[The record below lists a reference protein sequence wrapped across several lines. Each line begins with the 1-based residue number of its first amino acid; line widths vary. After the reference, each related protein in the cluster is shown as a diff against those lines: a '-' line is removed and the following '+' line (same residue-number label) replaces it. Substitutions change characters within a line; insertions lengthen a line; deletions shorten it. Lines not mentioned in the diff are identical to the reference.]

1 MVMDMVVDMVVDM
14 EVDMEVDMVVD
25 MEVVLEV
32 DIEVNKDVDS
42 VLTWRPRCP
51 LTLRL
56 LPLSVASIPLP
67 LLSLSLLP
75 LSQLPLQPL
84 HSFPLP
90 PDLLLQPPQVG
101 VVLQVWHCAC
111 FFEEQVLSVD
121 ETVVSLDMVGDFIAA
136 SCNQILVEIFPQAFQ
151 AKAGY
156 SDLSHFERV
165 DIISTPAHVY

>member
-1 MVMDMVVDMVVDM
+1 M
-14 EVDMEVDMVVD
+14 EVG
-25 MEVVLEV
+25 L
-32 DIEVNKDVDS
+32 EVNKDVDS

-67 LLSLSLLP
+67 LLSLPLLP

-84 HSFPLP
+84 HSLPLP

-121 ETVVSLDMVGDFIAA
+121 ETVVSLDMVET
-136 SCNQILVEIFPQAFQ
+136 L
-151 AKAGY
+151 
-156 SDLSHFERV
+156 
-165 DIISTPAHVY
+165 

>member
-1 MVMDMVVDMVVDM
+1 M
-14 EVDMEVDMVVD
+14 
-25 MEVVLEV
+25 
-32 DIEVNKDVDS
+32 DS
-42 VLTWRPRCP
+42 VLIWHPRCS
-51 LTLRL
+51 LLLSL

-67 LLSLSLLP
+67 LLSLLP
-75 LSQLPLQPL
+75 LSQLPLQPF
-84 HSFPLP
+84 HSLPLP

-121 ETVVSLDMVGDFIAA
+121 ETVVSLDMVGECIAA

-156 SDLSHFERV
+156 SRLVSIQTCRYHFNSRACLLTSNMSYWRSILLKHRQCDACSDSHTCWKLMGDSRA
-165 DIISTPAHVY
+165 DQTS

>member
-1 MVMDMVVDMVVDM
+1 M
-14 EVDMEVDMVVD
+14 EVDMDVEKEMY
-25 MEVVLEV
+25 
-32 DIEVNKDVDS
+32 KDLDLF
-42 VLTWRPRCP
+42 LTWRPRCP
-51 LTLRL
+51 LLLSL

-67 LLSLSLLP
+67 FLSLPLLP
-75 LSQLPLQPL
+75 LPQLPLQPL
-84 HSFPLP
+84 HSLPLP
-90 PDLLLQPPQVG
+90 LYLLLQPPQVG

-121 ETVVSLDMVGDFIAA
+121 ETVVSLDMVGEFIAA

-156 SDLSHFERV
+156 SNLSHFERV